1 MAIST
6 MLMIAISAAVLS
18 TVQGQQF
25 DGYTFPHDLLGLSD
39 GCFATVNKTISSCPA
54 WLPRGAAV
62 EILPS
67 EQLPTLCES
76 SCRNDLQSLRAS
88 ILQACTASSDIM
100 TECFDSAS
108 ASGKYCDAVV
118 ADWANQPNYTSAQ
131 TCSQCELGV
140 QQLQL
145 ASPFGF
151 SDTLAQAF
159 ANTTQSCSAADY
171 KFATPTSYALNAT
184 QFPSQPPACTGTAYT
199 ITQDDS

>member
-54 WLPRGAAV
+54 WLPRYAGLEYVHVRPSSKILLLHPNIVILTTMRPSYRGAAV

-88 ILQACTASSDIM
+88 ISQACTASSDVMVPNKFAYPGESLIIGQ
-100 TECFDSAS
+100 TRCKPEARQIAFLFAI
-108 ASGKYCDAVV
+108 VV
-118 ADWANQPNYTSAQ
+118 AH
-131 TCSQCELGV
+131 E
-140 QQLQL
+140 
-145 ASPFGF
+145 
-151 SDTLAQAF
+151 
-159 ANTTQSCSAADY
+159 SC
-171 KFATPTSYALNAT
+171 P
-184 QFPSQPPACTGTAYT
+184 
-199 ITQDDS
+199 